1 MTNFN
6 ISKSSKLARMLINNQ
21 LLSTEQTDTQ
31 LTKTNQN
38 TRLNSLTNTLKI
50 ENNIGKLQSSFL
62 SPFTNRVTPKLAK
75 GSYGRRT
82 S

>member
-6 ISKSSKLARMLINNQ
+6 ISKSSKLARMVINNQ

-50 ENNIGKLQSSFL
+50 ANNIGKLQSSFL
-62 SPFTNRVTPKLAK
+62 SPVTNRVTPKLAK
-75 GSYGRRT
+75 GS
-82 S
+82 

>member
-1 MTNFN
+1 MTHFN
-6 ISKSSKLARMLINNQ
+6 ISKSSKLARMVINNQ

-50 ENNIGKLQSSFL
+50 ANNMGKLQSSFL

-75 GSYGRRT
+75 GS
-82 S
+82 

>member
-6 ISKSSKLARMLINNQ
+6 ISKSSKLASMVINNQ

-50 ENNIGKLQSSFL
+50 ANNMGKLQSSFL

-75 GSYGRRT
+75 GS
-82 S
+82 

>member
-6 ISKSSKLARMLINNQ
+6 ISKSSKLARMVINNQ

-50 ENNIGKLQSSFL
+50 ANNMGKLQSSFL
-62 SPFTNRVTPKLAK
+62 SPFSNRVTPKLAK
-75 GSYGRRT
+75 GS
-82 S
+82 

>member
-6 ISKSSKLARMLINNQ
+6 ISKSSKLARMVINNQ

-50 ENNIGKLQSSFL
+50 ANNIGKLQSSFL

-75 GSYGRRT
+75 GS
-82 S
+82 

>member
-1 MTNFN
+1 MTHFN
-6 ISKSSKLARMLINNQ
+6 ISKSSKLARMVINNQ

-50 ENNIGKLQSSFL
+50 ANNIGKLQSSFL

-75 GSYGRRT
+75 GS
-82 S
+82 